1 MNLGQRGDFSDP
13 CHDTAASGSSLRTG
27 SSSAMNRRTF
37 LLASAATI
45 AFLPGISFA
54 AEAPGKRSETP
65 REFKDIAYVEG
76 GHEQQRLDIYLPT
89 NPAPHPLIV
98 YVHGGAWRGGSKKD
112 MPLGK
117 LIAQGFAVANVD
129 YRLSTVAPMPAQMH
143 DIKAAIRFLRAHA
156 TDYGFDPKRFAVAG
170 SSAGGHLAA
179 LTGTSNGDTE
189 LEGKLGAHAG
199 QSSDVQAIVSF
210 FGASNLQTILGQST
224 PRGLSMRV
232 PALQLLLGGQPDEKP
247 ALAKLASP
255 VAHVSAHVPP
265 LLLIHGDADPQMP
278 IEQSRELDAA
288 YRKAG
293 RPVQFV
299 VMPGSVHGGK
309 EFYDAERVAIVEK
322 FLREHLK

>member
-1 MNLGQRGDFSDP
+1 
-13 CHDTAASGSSLRTG
+13 
-27 SSSAMNRRTF
+27 MNRRTF
-37 LLASAATI
+37 LLTTLATTAAA
-45 AFLPGISFA
+45 AFLPGISLA
-54 AEAPGKRSETP
+54 ADVPGTRPDTP
-65 REFKDIAYVEG
+65 REFKDIAYAEG
-76 GHEQQRLDIYLPT
+76 GHEQQRLDIYLPA
-89 NPAPHPLIV
+89 NPGPHPLIV

-112 MPLGK
+112 VPLK
-117 LIAQGFAVANVD
+117 ELVAQGFAVASVD

-156 TDYGFDPKRFAVAG
+156 AEYGFDARRFAVAG

-179 LTGTSNGDTE
+179 LTGTTNGNTE
-189 LEGKLGAHAG
+189 LEGKLGAHTD
-199 QSSDVQAIVSF
+199 QTSDVQAIVSF

-224 PRGLSMRV
+224 SRGLSMRV

-278 IEQSRELDAA
+278 IEQSRELEAA

-299 VMPGSVHGGK
+299 ILPGSLHGGM
-309 EFYDAERVAIVEK
+309 EFYNAERLALVEK

>member
-1 MNLGQRGDFSDP
+1 MK
-13 CHDTAASGSSLRTG
+13 
-27 SSSAMNRRTF
+27 RRTF
-37 LLASAATI
+37 LHTTLATAALG
-45 AFLPGISFA
+45 FLPRIAVA
-54 AEAPGKRSETP
+54 ADAPGTRTETQ
-65 REFKDIAYVEG
+65 RVFKDVAYVER
-76 GHEQQRLDIYLPT
+76 GHEQQRLDIYLPR
-89 NPAPHPLIV
+89 NPGPHPLIV
-98 YVHGGAWRGGSKKD
+98 WVHGGAWRAGSKQD
-112 MPLGK
+112 MPLGG
-117 LIAQGFAVANVD
+117 LIAQGFAVASVD

-156 TDYGFDPKRFAVAG
+156 GEYGFDARRFAVAG

-179 LTGTSNGDTE
+179 LTGTSNGNAE
-189 LEGKLGAHAG
+189 LEGKLGAHCD

-224 PRGLSMRV
+224 PHGLSVRV

-255 VAHVSAHVPP
+255 VAHVDAHVDAHVPP

-278 IEQSRELDAA
+278 VEQSRELDAA

-293 RPVQFV
+293 RPVEFV

-309 EFYDAERVAIVEK
+309 EFFDAERLALVEK
-322 FLREHLK
+322 FLRAHLK

>member
-1 MNLGQRGDFSDP
+1 MKRRTLLRSTFVAAIAAAFFPHLGTAA
-13 CHDTAASGSSLRTG
+13 DTAGTR
-27 SSSAMNRRTF
+27 
-37 LLASAATI
+37 
-45 AFLPGISFA
+45 
-54 AEAPGKRSETP
+54 KETP

-76 GHEQQRLDIYLPT
+76 GHEQQRLDIYLPA
-89 NPAPHPLIV
+89 NPAPHPLII

-112 MPLGK
+112 VPLRE
-117 LIAQGFAVANVD
+117 LVAQGFAVASVD

-156 TDYGFDPKRFAVAG
+156 AEYGLDARRFAVAG

-179 LTGTSNGDTE
+179 LTGTTNVNAE
-189 LEGKLGAHAG
+189 LEGKLGAHTG
-199 QSSDVQAIVSF
+199 QSSEVQAIVSF

-224 PRGLSMRV
+224 SRGLSMRV

-255 VAHVSAHVPP
+255 VAHVNAHVPP

-278 IEQSRELDAA
+278 IEQSRELEAA

-299 VMPGSVHGGK
+299 VLPGSLHGGM
-309 EFYDAERVAIVEK
+309 EFYDAERLALVEK